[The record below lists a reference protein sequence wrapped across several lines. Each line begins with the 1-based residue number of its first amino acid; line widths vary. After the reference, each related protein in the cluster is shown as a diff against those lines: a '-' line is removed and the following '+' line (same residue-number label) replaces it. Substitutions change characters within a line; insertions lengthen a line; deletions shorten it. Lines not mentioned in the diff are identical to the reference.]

1 MALQEVLGG
10 RRQEVG
16 GVIVGGSRRA
26 VVRAREVVLPWV
38 HVWSARMSVRLQ
50 SVHFSAEKVVTML
63 QKRNQVFERVICAEF
78 WPQCRPGGGIGVCW
92 VFTDVPK
99 LGRSQARFAFP
110 FARRQRD
117 AGRPA
122 RGPGRL
128 VLYLSLYTC
137 VRFVKEH
144 TVTGT
149 DFSPAGPFSS

>member
-1 MALQEVLGG
+1 
-10 RRQEVG
+10 
-16 GVIVGGSRRA
+16 
-26 VVRAREVVLPWV
+26 
-38 HVWSARMSVRLQ
+38 
-50 SVHFSAEKVVTML
+50 ML
-63 QKRNQVFERVICAEF
+63 QKRNQVFERVICADVLA
-78 WPQCRPGGGIGVCW
+78 GGIGVCW